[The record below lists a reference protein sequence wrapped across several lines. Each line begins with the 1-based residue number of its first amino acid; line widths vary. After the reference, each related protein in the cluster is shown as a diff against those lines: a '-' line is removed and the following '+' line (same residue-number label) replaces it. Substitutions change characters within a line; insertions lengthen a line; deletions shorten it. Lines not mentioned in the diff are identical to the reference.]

1 MDKKKAEVILNKSN
15 LFNKSTNTLEDSHDV
30 DNGNE
35 NIEGKKE
42 KELRISQILQKKK
55 EQTLPGPG
63 IVYIFYVFT

>member
-1 MDKKKAEVILNKSN
+1 LDKKKAEDILNKSN
-15 LFNKSTNTLEDSHDV
+15 LFNKSPNTEEDSDNV
-30 DNGNE
+30 DNVNE